1 MQCAC
6 QCTVY
11 KLLEKTAQIRWT
23 PETGTAP
30 YPLVGKLFSR
40 WFLSVDKYS
49 ASLIECAS
57 DVILRKSPKQTILR
71 FKLNFHMLCH
81 LTDSRIY
88 LDVSYCK
95 NVALHNVSAHL
106 LLYLGIMLNLC
117 ARWATSC
124 IKNNT
129 FTFKKIYYVW
139 KSSLC

>member
-1 MQCAC
+1 MRR
-6 QCTVY
+6 
-11 KLLEKTAQIRWT
+11 K
-23 PETGTAP
+23 PERGTAP
-30 YPLVGKLFSR
+30 YPLTGKLFSR

-49 ASLIECAS
+49 VILIECAF

-81 LTDSRIY
+81 LIDSRIY

-95 NVALHNVSAHL
+95 NVALHTVSAHL
-106 LLYLGIMLNLC
+106 LLYLGIVLTLC

-129 FTFKKIYYVW
+129 FPLKKKIYVW